1 MAYRFQHAVVKWS
14 EQKFTETT
22 LGGPMKAT
30 RRTSVAVLALLATLI
45 FQLMPESAIEARAG
59 EITVAAAAD
68 LTFVFKEVGARFQ
81 KETGNSIKL
90 SYGSS
95 GNFFSQIKNG
105 APYDMFFSADVS
117 FPKKLEAAGLIE
129 PGSLYEYAT
138 GKVVIWVPS
147 KSKLDINQ
155 GLKVLLD
162 PGIGKIAIANPVH
175 APYGAA
181 AVAAM
186 QHEGMYD
193 QVKAK
198 IIQGDN
204 ILQAAQFVESG
215 NADVGLIALSL
226 ALAPPMKSAGH
237 FVEIPSTDYPPVIQA
252 VVILKSAKDKDTA
265 EKFLKFLKEPSTVAI
280 MQQYGFV
287 PPGSAN

>member
-1 MAYRFQHAVVKWS
+1 
-14 EQKFTETT
+14 
-22 LGGPMKAT
+22 MKPERHSYIAI
-30 RRTSVAVLALLATLI
+30 LALVAALTV
-45 FQLMPESAIEARAG
+45 QLMPRWTVEAHAG

-68 LTFVFKEVGARFQ
+68 LTFVFKEIGARFQ
-81 KETGNSIKL
+81 KETGNSIKI

-117 FPKKLEAAGLIE
+117 FPKKLEAGGLIE

-138 GKVVIWVPS
+138 GKLVIWGLS

-162 PGIGKIAIANPVH
+162 PGISKIAIANPVH

-186 QHEGMYD
+186 QHEGIYD
-193 QVKAK
+193 QVKGK

-204 ILQAAQFVESG
+204 ILQTAQFVQSG

-226 ALAPPMKSAGH
+226 ALAPPMKSAGRS
-237 FVEIPSTDYPPVIQA
+237 FEIPSADYPPIIQA

-265 EKFLKFLKEPSTVAI
+265 GKFLKFLKERATVAL

-287 PPGSAN
+287 PPGAAN

>member
-237 FVEIPSTDYPPVIQA
+237 FVEIPSADYPPVIQA

>member
-68 LTFVFKEVGARFQ
+68 LTFVFKEVGAKFQ

-162 PGIGKIAIANPVH
+162 PSIGKISIANPVH

-186 QHEGMYD
+186 QHEGIYD
-193 QVKAK
+193 QVKGK
-198 IIQGDN
+198 LIQGEN
-204 ILQAAQFVESG
+204 ILQAAQFVQSG
-215 NADVGLIALSL
+215 HADVGLIALSL
-226 ALAPPMKSAGH
+226 ALAPPMKSAGR
-237 FVEIPSTDYPPVIQA
+237 FVEIPPADYPPVIQA

-265 EKFLKFLKEPSTVAI
+265 EKFLKFLKEPATVAI

>member
-95 GNFFSQIKNG
+95 GNFISQIKNG

-237 FVEIPSTDYPPVIQA
+237 FVEIPSADYPPVIQA

>member
-1 MAYRFQHAVVKWS
+1 MRTKRPTNA
-14 EQKFTETT
+14 T
-22 LGGPMKAT
+22 LL
-30 RRTSVAVLALLATLI
+30 VLVSTLI
-45 FQLMPESAIEARAG
+45 FQLMPTYATEARAG

-68 LTFVFKEVGARFQ
+68 LAFVFNEVCAGFQ
-81 KETGNSIKL
+81 KETGNSIKI

-117 FPKKLEAAGLIE
+117 FPKKLEAAGLTV

-147 KSKLDINQ
+147 KSKLDLNQ

-162 PGIGKIAIANPVH
+162 PSIVKIAIANPVH

-186 QHEGMYD
+186 QHEGIYD
-193 QVKAK
+193 QVKGK

-204 ILQAAQFVESG
+204 ILQTAQFVQSG
-215 NADVGLIALSL
+215 DADVGLIALSL
-226 ALAPPMKSAGH
+226 ALAPPMKSAGRY
-237 FVEIPSTDYPPVIQA
+237 VEVPPADYPPVIQA

-265 EKFLKFLKEPSTVAI
+265 EKFMKFLKEPATVAL

-287 PPGSAN
+287 PPGAAN

>member
-1 MAYRFQHAVVKWS
+1 MLRGW
-14 EQKFTETT
+14 
-22 LGGPMKAT
+22 MKAKRPT
-30 RRTSVAVLALLATLI
+30 KVAILAIVSALT
-45 FQLMPESAIEARAG
+45 FQLMPASAAAARAG

-68 LTFVFKEVGARFQ
+68 LTFVFKEIGARFQ
-81 KETGNSIKL
+81 KETGNTIKL

-105 APYDMFFSADVS
+105 APYDMFFSADVA
-117 FPKKLEAAGLIE
+117 FPKKLEAAGLTE

-138 GKVVIWVPS
+138 GKLVIWVPS

-162 PGIGKIAIANPVH
+162 PSIGKIAIANPVH

-181 AVAAM
+181 AVAAL
-186 QHEGMYD
+186 QHEGVYD
-193 QVKAK
+193 QVKGK

-204 ILQAAQFVESG
+204 ILQTAQFVESG

-226 ALAPPMKSAGH
+226 ALAGPMKRAGRY
-237 FVEIPSTDYPPVIQA
+237 FEIPSADYPPVIQA
-252 VVILKSAKDKDTA
+252 VVILKSARDKDTS
-265 EKFLKFLKEPSTVAI
+265 EKFLKFLKEPTTVAI
-280 MQQYGFV
+280 MQQYGFA
-287 PPGSAN
+287 PPGAAN

>member
-1 MAYRFQHAVVKWS
+1 
-14 EQKFTETT
+14 
-22 LGGPMKAT
+22 MK
-30 RRTSVAVLALLATLI
+30 RKKSTSLAILVIVSIL
-45 FQLMPESAIEARAG
+45 QLMPAFASEARAG

-105 APYDMFFSADVS
+105 APYDMFFSADVA
-117 FPKKLEAAGLIE
+117 FPQKLEAAGLIE

-138 GKVVIWVPS
+138 GKLVIWVPS
-147 KSKLDINQ
+147 KSKLDLNQ

-162 PGIGKIAIANPVH
+162 SSIGKIAIANPVH

-181 AVAAM
+181 AVAALR
-186 QHEGMYD
+186 HEGIYD
-193 QVKAK
+193 QVKPK
-198 IIQGDN
+198 IIQGEN
-204 ILQAAQFVESG
+204 ISQTAQFVQSG
-215 NADVGLIALSL
+215 NADVGLLALSL
-226 ALAPPMKSAGH
+226 ALAPPMTSAGRY
-237 FVEIPSTDYPPVIQA
+237 VEVPPADYPPIIQA
-252 VVILKSAKDKDTA
+252 VVILKSARDKDTS
-265 EKFLKFLKEPSTVAI
+265 EKFLKFLKEPSTVAL

-287 PPGSAN
+287 PPGGAH

>member
-1 MAYRFQHAVVKWS
+1 
-14 EQKFTETT
+14 
-22 LGGPMKAT
+22 MKPRKNTGLAI
-30 RRTSVAVLALLATLI
+30 SVIIAIL
-45 FQLMPESAIEARAG
+45 QLMPAFASDARAG

-105 APYDMFFSADVS
+105 APYDMFFSADVA
-117 FPKKLEAAGLIE
+117 FPQKLEAAGLIE

-138 GKVVIWVPS
+138 GKLVVWVPS
-147 KSKLDINQ
+147 KSKLDLNQ

-162 PGIGKIAIANPVH
+162 PSIGKIAIANPVH

-181 AVAAM
+181 AVAALR
-186 QHEGMYD
+186 HEGIYD
-193 QVKAK
+193 QVKPK
-198 IIQGDN
+198 IIQGEN
-204 ILQAAQFVESG
+204 ISQTAQFVQSG
-215 NADVGLIALSL
+215 NADIGLLALSL
-226 ALAPPMKSAGH
+226 ALAPPMTSAGRY
-237 FVEIPSTDYPPVIQA
+237 VEVPPADYPPIIQA
-252 VVILKSAKDKDTA
+252 VVILKSARDKDTS
-265 EKFLKFLKEPSTVAI
+265 EKFLKFLKEPSTVAL

-287 PPGSAN
+287 PPGGAH

>member
-186 QHEGMYD
+186 QHEGVYD
-193 QVKAK
+193 KVKAK

-237 FVEIPSTDYPPVIQA
+237 FVEIPSADYPPVIQA
-252 VVILKSAKDKDTA
+252 VVILKSSKDKDTA
-265 EKFLKFLKEPSTVAI
+265 EAFLKFLKEPSTVAI

>member
-1 MAYRFQHAVVKWS
+1 
-14 EQKFTETT
+14 
-22 LGGPMKAT
+22 MKAKRQT
-30 RRTSVAVLALLATLI
+30 RVAILVVVSALI
-45 FQLMPESAIEARAG
+45 FQLMPTYATEARAG

-68 LTFVFKEVGARFQ
+68 LTFVFKEIGARFQ
-81 KETGNSIKL
+81 KETGNSIRL

-105 APYDMFFSADVS
+105 APYDIFFSADVS
-117 FPKKLEAAGLIE
+117 YPKKLEAAGLTV

-162 PGIGKIAIANPVH
+162 PGIAKIAIANPVH

-186 QHEGMYD
+186 QHEGIYD
-193 QVKAK
+193 QVKPK

-204 ILQAAQFVESG
+204 ILQTAQFVQSG

-226 ALAPPMKSAGH
+226 ALAPPMKSTGRY
-237 FVEIPSTDYPPVIQA
+237 FEIPSADYPPVIQA
-252 VVILKSAKDKDTA
+252 AVILKSARDKDTA
-265 EKFLKFLKEPSTVAI
+265 EKFLKFLKEPSTVAL

-287 PPGSAN
+287 PPGTAN